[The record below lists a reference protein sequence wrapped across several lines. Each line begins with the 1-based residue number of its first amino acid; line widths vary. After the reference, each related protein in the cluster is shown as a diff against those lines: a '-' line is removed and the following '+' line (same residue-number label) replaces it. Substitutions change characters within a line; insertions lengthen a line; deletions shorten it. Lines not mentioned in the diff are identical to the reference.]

1 LHEIGEVL
9 SRFKP
14 QTSQMRIYFNI
25 PPRMTRVIGL
35 EEQKTIPFISHD
47 KIPLKPECHT
57 VFKT

>member
-1 LHEIGEVL
+1 VL